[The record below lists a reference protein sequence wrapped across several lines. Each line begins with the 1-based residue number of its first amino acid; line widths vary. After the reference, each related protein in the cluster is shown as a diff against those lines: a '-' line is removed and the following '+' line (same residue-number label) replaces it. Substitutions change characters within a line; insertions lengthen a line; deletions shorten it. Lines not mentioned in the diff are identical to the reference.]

1 MAWILTRRPLFLAII
16 MPNKTMLKLI
26 FTMQMTFTHQT
37 FDIVVANILSSA
49 LMVLAPALS
58 KYCKTGGKMALS
70 GILLEQ
76 KEALLARYSE
86 WFNNGCAQTKR
97 RLDIA
102 HWHKKMN
109 YITSCPACETQFL
122 LTKEHLKA
130 HRGKVQCGNCEHI
143 FNAKNRLTE
152 ISDDIHSAAEY
163 QASLEAQEAD
173 TIENVTENAEEKPIS
188 DVLNNVLESV
198 PNLENLNTI
207 DPETTAKPSY
217 TRQQI
222 PEVIESYEVESLS
235 RPTVIEDLTTEP
247 KLSDQKQKLIYGL
260 MLACVLLV
268 ILAGLQSI
276 YITRTKIAAEYPQFK
291 PYLVQACTLLKCKID
306 LPKNLDFFTIDDSDM
321 QEDEHHQNVI
331 NFSSL
336 LINNAPYA
344 QAYPN
349 IELTLTDTAINQY

>member
-1 MAWILTRRPLFLAII
+1 
-16 MPNKTMLKLI
+16 
-26 FTMQMTFTHQT
+26 
-37 FDIVVANILSSA
+37 
-49 LMVLAPALS
+49 
-58 KYCKTGGKMALS
+58 
-70 GILLEQ
+70 
-76 KEALLARYSE
+76 
-86 WFNNGCAQTKR
+86 
-97 RLDIA
+97 
-102 HWHKKMN
+102 MN
-109 YITSCPACETQFL
+109 YITSCPACETQFM

-130 HRGKVQCGNCEHI
+130 YRGKVQCGNCEHI

-173 TIENVTENAEEKPIS
+173 TIENATEIAEEKPIS

-207 DPETTAKPSY
+207 DPESTAKPSY

-235 RPTVIEDLTTEP
+235 RPTVIEDLSTEP
-247 KLSDQKQKLIYGL
+247 QYQPKRKINIWA
-260 MLACVLLV
+260 MLACVLLAM
-268 ILAGLQSI
+268 LAGLQTI
-276 YITRTKIAAEYPQFK
+276 YSTRTKIAAEYPQFK
-291 PYLVQACTLLKCKID
+291 SYLVQACSVLKCEVE

-321 QEDEHHQNVI
+321 QEDDTHQDVI

-336 LINNAPYA
+336 LINNAPYT

-349 IELTLTDTAINQY
+349 IELTLTDTDDQPVLRKVIKPSEYLATSTNVDAGIDSREEERINLAINVTDLAVAGYRVLLVY